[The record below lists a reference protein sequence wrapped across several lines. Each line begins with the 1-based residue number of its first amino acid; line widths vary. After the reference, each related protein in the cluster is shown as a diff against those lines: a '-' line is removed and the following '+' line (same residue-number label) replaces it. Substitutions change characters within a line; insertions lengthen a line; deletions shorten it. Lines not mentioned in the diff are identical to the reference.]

1 MENMGNEFVSYI
13 KKIVMKA
20 LLHCFWI
27 YPAEKNKITLLNEL
41 SFTYGDSMKY
51 IDKYIHTFY
60 EGKYK
65 VVFPIMDG
73 SDLPEYPD
81 DLVVRPGSYGY
92 FKELL
97 TSGTII
103 TNAGGVSYLPKRKR
117 QKIISTW
124 HGGGPYKKS
133 STDVYN
139 DLWYKKQSD
148 MNSNNTDYILST
160 CRSFSE
166 IEARSMGYNDKKI
179 IPAGLPRNDIL
190 FCDHSELK
198 AKVRKYY
205 NIPEDYRFVLFA
217 PTYRSKYNEFS
228 NTDIADD
235 YIELNIDMLLEA
247 LKTKFGCEWI
257 CGIRLHPKLADVDMS
272 GMNAIN
278 CTSYPDMQELLC
290 CADAVIT
297 DYSSLMWDFSFT
309 YRPIFLYAPD
319 IEEYERKRGFYMPAS
334 KWPYPIG
341 HNNDEM
347 RANILS
353 FDEEQYVRKIKKHHL
368 ECESYE
374 TGCAC
379 EKILELIQI

>member
-51 IDKYIHTFY
+51 IDKYIHAFY

-205 NIPEDYRFVLFA
+205 NIP
-217 PTYRSKYNEFS
+217 
-228 NTDIADD
+228 
-235 YIELNIDMLLEA
+235 
-247 LKTKFGCEWI
+247 
-257 CGIRLHPKLADVDMS
+257 
-272 GMNAIN
+272 
-278 CTSYPDMQELLC
+278 
-290 CADAVIT
+290 
-297 DYSSLMWDFSFT
+297 
-309 YRPIFLYAPD
+309 
-319 IEEYERKRGFYMPAS
+319 
-334 KWPYPIG
+334 
-341 HNNDEM
+341 
-347 RANILS
+347 
-353 FDEEQYVRKIKKHHL
+353 
-368 ECESYE
+368 
-374 TGCAC
+374 
-379 EKILELIQI
+379 